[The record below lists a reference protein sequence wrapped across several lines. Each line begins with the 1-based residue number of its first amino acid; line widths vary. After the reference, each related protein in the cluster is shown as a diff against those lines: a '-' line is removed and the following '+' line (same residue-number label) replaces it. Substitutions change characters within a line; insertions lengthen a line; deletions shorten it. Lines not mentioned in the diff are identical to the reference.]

1 MTVDDYINQQPADL
15 QRILRWLRKI
25 IVSSDP
31 SIREKIAWQIPVF
44 TYRQV
49 NVFYLNVVR
58 SRRGMPPGVGIELGF
73 MAGHHLPDELGM
85 LMSAGR
91 KQVRSLPIRGVDDP
105 EADIVRTY
113 IQEALLLIENRHG
126 E

>member
-31 SIREKIAWQIPVF
+31 SIREKIAWKIPVF

-49 NVFYLNVVR
+49 NVMYLNVVR
-58 SRRGMPPGVGIELGF
+58 GRRGLPPGVIIELAF
-73 MAGHHLPDELGM
+73 MAGHSLPDELGM

-91 KQVRSLPIRGVDDP
+91 KQVRSLPIRDVDDP